1 MKLEISKEK
10 IWEILIYVELN
21 NTFIN
26 KQLEQEQI
34 TKEIGKYLAMN

>member
-1 MKLEISKEK
+1 M
-10 IWEILIYVELN
+10 YVELT

-26 KQLEQEQI
+26 KQLGQEQI